1 MRSLQL
7 GDGAVGKAV
16 LVGGTVT
23 VNNPGVSPRS
33 IILLT
38 RQVLGGTAGDLR
50 VSSQS
55 AGQFTITS
63 ANGADTS
70 TIFYLVIEP

>member
-1 MRSLQL
+1 VNLP
-7 GDGAVGKAV
+7 
-16 LVGGTVT
+16 GT
-23 VNNPGVSPRS
+23 SSKS

-50 VSSQS
+50 VSAQS
-55 AGQFTITS
+55 VGQFTITS

-70 TIFYLVIEP
+70 TVSYLVIEPS